1 MGVYL
6 IFCKVCTNVFIVFI
20 FCVLE
25 CFQSFYSVH
34 RFQKWTV
41 KKIYFLQNMHPCK
54 SWKQTNA
61 NDTSPAPLP
70 CPCSIHAWEQ
80 EQWIVGVLPRYY
92 DTQASESCH
101 VHVIQQ
107 PADYQLL
114 FLCTN
119 SPDAA
124 ANAKYNLEI
133 LNVPSYVYIN
143 SFVILVYVSQ
153 SSTLSS
159 YLHSFNSC
167 DTEMWILSSTS
178 IIW

>member
-70 CPCSIHAWEQ
+70 CPCLRTRTMNCWCFAQILWHTSVSIM
-80 EQWIVGVLPRYY
+80 
-92 DTQASESCH
+92 SCPCH
-101 VHVIQQ
+101 TATGRLAIT
-107 PADYQLL
+107 LL
-114 FLCTN
+114 TN